1 MMLLMGFFVGCAA
14 PAPIQRPPITP
25 PQTEELPPG
34 NGWWV
39 ARFHLAWPP
48 NTEPVWYLDL
58 CLAHQIIAPQLAM
71 HEKDIYLWRFHRRAA
86 RDAAG
91 RMFSFI
97 FYAAPRTAEQIFSA
111 LQTDPLIRRLMDEGV
126 LERVSYDNTDRIERP
141 NIEDTSDR
149 QWPDPIQKTWPF
161 YIMGASQMWL
171 QLIAVVAAEKP
182 AGYPPASSEEIAA
195 YYQPIDQTITQL
207 WQEDG
212 RHAFMHHLNALFEY
226 EPLIYWEKRY
236 MNF

>member
-1 MMLLMGFFVGCAA
+1 
-14 PAPIQRPPITP
+14 
-25 PQTEELPPG
+25 
-34 NGWWV
+34 
-39 ARFHLAWPP
+39 
-48 NTEPVWYLDL
+48 
-58 CLAHQIIAPQLAM
+58 
-71 HEKDIYLWRFHRRAA
+71 
-86 RDAAG
+86 
-91 RMFSFI
+91 
-97 FYAAPRTAEQIFSA
+97 
-111 LQTDPLIRRLMDEGV
+111 MDEGV
-126 LERVSYDNTDRIERP
+126 LERTEYDNPARIERP

-149 QWPDPIQKTWPF
+149 KWPAQIQKTWPF